1 MPSPKSATRR
11 SAVSLAEPAPPY
23 VSPSMEVL
31 QTLELQNT
39 LSGLEARL
47 DSMEI
52 DVARMTGSR
61 EDDARR
67 AAGEMAVMKARVED
81 ALSAFSGTA
90 GEIQELLRSLEKR
103 LDQSIP
109 GDASGDVRAEV
120 SAAVD
125 GVMAGVGD
133 ALGTLAGDVRRQID
147 GLAARV
153 EQIQESMLRIAEH
166 AGGVTSLAE
175 RLSDVE
181 RVVGGLLDARA
192 RQE

>member
-11 SAVSLAEPAPPY
+11 SAVSLVEPAPPY

-109 GDASGDVRAEV
+109 GDASGDARAEV

-153 EQIQESMLRIAEH
+153 EQIQESMLQIAEH

-181 RVVGGLLDARA
+181 RAVGGLLDTRA
-192 RQE
+192 RQG